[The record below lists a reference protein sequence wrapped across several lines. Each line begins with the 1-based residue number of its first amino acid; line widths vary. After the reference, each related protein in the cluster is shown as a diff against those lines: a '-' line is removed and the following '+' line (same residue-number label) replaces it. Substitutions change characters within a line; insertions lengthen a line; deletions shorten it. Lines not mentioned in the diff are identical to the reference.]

1 MHSLLSR
8 YAEAIYWMARYLER
22 AENLARI
29 LDVQETFNRDSRG
42 GQNWSSVLEINADT
56 DRFTE
61 LHGEATAAGVIRFYI
76 LDETNSTSI
85 LSSLRLARENART
98 LRPLIS
104 TEMWSHINI
113 FYNSVRDMNPEE
125 ISEYRL
131 SRICSR
137 IKEGCQLQ
145 SGITEGTF
153 YRAEG
158 WLFYQLGRHIERA
171 DQTTRLT
178 DVKYHVVLPD
188 IRDVGSPYDVSHWNA
203 VLRSAA
209 GYHAY
214 RQVYPS
220 GMHAAHVAG
229 FLLFDPDFPRSVNVC
244 VQASDRYLGLL
255 RSKYRL
261 RGTARTLELLDELRA
276 ELDRHDGESVIAEGL
291 HEFVDGIQKQLI
303 AVSAELG
310 QAFFGY
316 GAPAAEQT
324 QSAA

>member
-1 MHSLLSR
+1 MRNLLSR

-42 GQNWSSVLEINADT
+42 GQNWGSILELNSDTERFNA
-56 DRFTE
+56 
-61 LHGEATAAGVIRFYI
+61 LHGEASAANVIRFYV
-76 LDETNSTSI
+76 LDEKNPTSI
-85 LSSLRLARENART
+85 LSSLRMARENART

-113 FYNSVRDMNPEE
+113 FYNAVREMQPEE
-125 ISEYRL
+125 VTEHRL
-131 SRICSR
+131 SRVCSR

-188 IRDVGSPYDVSHWNA
+188 VRDVGSPYDVSHWNA

-214 RQVYPS
+214 RQVHPT

-229 FLLFDPDFPRSVNVC
+229 FLLFDPDFPRSVNAC

-276 ELDRHDGESVIAEGL
+276 ELDRHDGESVIAVGL
-291 HEFVDGIQKQLI
+291 HEFIDGIQRRLI
-303 AVSAELG
+303 EVSAELG
-310 QAFFGY
+310 RAFFGY
-316 GAPAAEQT
+316 EAGDGEQA